1 MLFLESGPIL
11 ASGVLESVVVL
22 ESVQLLVSFGIWPS
36 FGIWYSFGISS
47 SFGIWSEFWNQGTR
61 FWNLSSFSGFGIL
74 SLLAVFGI
82 WRDRFGIRPVLEST
96 LEFWNLPPGFR
107 IYDRV
112 LKSGFEFW
120 NLG

>member
-61 FWNLSSFSGFGIL
+61 FWNLSSFSGFGFL
-74 SLLAVFGI
+74 LLLAVLESGVI
-82 WRDRFGIRPVLEST
+82 VLESGR
-96 LEFWNLPPGFR
+96 FWNLHWSFG
-107 IYDRV
+107 IYRRV
-112 LKSGFEFW
+112 FESMIEF
-120 NLG
+120 